1 MGKNKKILDKMGGF
15 GRKFFG
21 KTNHFQ
27 PVSSEL
33 CLLLPKN
40 RKEAMTAT
48 EMNAE
53 LFRDLS
59 IIAEDEGLMKKA
71 LKAIRRIAAQ
81 KRAMD
86 ETEYLMSSPA
96 MAEIIR
102 QGQEDIK
109 NGKGRVVKLED
120 LYYSK

>member
-1 MGKNKKILDKMGGF
+1 MEKPTISNLYLWNYVYF
-15 GRKFFG
+15 C
-21 KTNHFQ
+21 Q
-27 PVSSEL
+27 
-33 CLLLPKN
+33 KN
-40 RKEAMTAT
+40 RKEVMTAT

-120 LYYSK
+120 LWK